1 MNFQRIDT
9 CVLAPEV
16 VVRRVDDWTIIA
28 FAGMTFDRLHHGAR
42 IGIGARRS
50 LAAIVG
56 DAWPAIMRRTVMKF
70 GMPTRSR
77 SVTSAT
83 LVTPIVSRTARAAD
97 RGVRFNGAFDA

>member
-1 MNFQRIDT
+1 MNFQRIDA

-16 VVRRVDDWTIIA
+16 VVRRVDDRTVIA

-42 IGIGARRS
+42 
-50 LAAIVG
+50 
-56 DAWPAIMRRTVMKF
+56 MKF

-83 LVTPIVSRTARAAD
+83 LVTPMVSKTARA
-97 RGVRFNGAFDA
+97 RRIVAFGLTERSTPELLYFSSLEPSQNS